1 MCAAAGLLGSLTNN
15 KPMGMAGLIP
25 AAFQAQQRNAAK
37 KPAARPMSTP
47 GLTSTPPPST
57 MMK

>member
-25 AAFQAQQRNAAK
+25 SALNNQQRK
-37 KPAARPMSTP
+37 KPATPPMS
-47 GLTSTPPPST
+47 GSSMASAPPPST

>member
-25 AAFQAQQRNAAK
+25 SALQNQQRK
-37 KPAARPMSTP
+37 KPATPPMS
-47 GLTSTPPPST
+47 GSSMASAPPPST